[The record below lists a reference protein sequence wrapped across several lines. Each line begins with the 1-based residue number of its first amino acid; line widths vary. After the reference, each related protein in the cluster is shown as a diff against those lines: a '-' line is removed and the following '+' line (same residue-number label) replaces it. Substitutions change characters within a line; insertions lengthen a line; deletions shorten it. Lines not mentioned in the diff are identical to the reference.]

1 MCLLLKRLPLPH
13 FSFTILGVMALP
25 EDGDFAECPLCV
37 RPRAE
42 HVLNPFD
49 CASTL
54 ERASKEYCSPVFLS
68 FARYTVP

>member
-1 MCLLLKRLPLPH
+1 MPTPKAAPSSQLQ
-13 FSFTILGVMALP
+13 FYNIGVMALP
-25 EDGDFAECPLCV
+25 EDGDFAQRPLCV

-42 HVLNPFD
+42 HVLNPLD
-49 CASTL
+49 GASTL

>member
-1 MCLLLKRLPLPH
+1 MPTPKAAPSSSLQLYN
-13 FSFTILGVMALP
+13 IGVMALP
-25 EDGDFAECPLCV
+25 EDGDFAECPLCI